1 MSKNNPRCW
10 ALVIAVVWY
19 WPTMLTDSMSWC
31 LCWLNADVTEPRLR
45 AMLLTS
51 DAKPIAM
58 YSKCLTLGTGE
69 YTLVLFQFHCTDSS
83 HLDRENYCRMPT
95 SFCRELH
102 HRLFVYL
109 RS

>member
-1 MSKNNPRCW
+1 
-10 ALVIAVVWY
+10 
-19 WPTMLTDSMSWC
+19 MLTDSMSWC
-31 LCWLNADVTEPRLR
+31 LCRLNADVTEPRLR
-45 AMLLTS
+45 AVLLTS

-102 HRLFVYL
+102 RHLFVYL